1 MLASE
6 LGHVACVDFLLK
18 AGVKK
23 DAQNHIG
30 GTALMLASSGSSEGH
45 LGCIDLLLKAGADKD
60 AQDSDGR
67 TAVHASAE
75 WHWVP

>member
-1 MLASE
+1 MCCRQSKCIAEPLFLANKDKVQDKFGNTALMLASE

-30 GTALMLASSGSSEGH
+30 GTALMLASSGSLEG
-45 LGCIDLLLKAGADKD
+45 
-60 AQDSDGR
+60 
-67 TAVHASAE
+67 VH
-75 WHWVP
+75 